1 LPLRG
6 APEAPKQK
14 KKRMEK
20 LDHKHKCISQ
30 LPLVHNFSQSGG
42 KRAAKTKYDKMEIQ
56 GRRKKKLKQW
66 QSEEKAKA
74 QAKCTR
80 KMDEKQTK
88 LLVEVGKSGSEMR
101 GNAKSSVEKR
111 SLGKA

>member
-1 LPLRG
+1 
-6 APEAPKQK
+6 
-14 KKRMEK
+14 MEK

-30 LPLVHNFSQSGG
+30 LPLVHNFSQSFG
-42 KRAAKTKYDKMEIQ
+42 KSGAKTKYDKMEIQ

-80 KMDEKQTK
+80 KMDEKQTN